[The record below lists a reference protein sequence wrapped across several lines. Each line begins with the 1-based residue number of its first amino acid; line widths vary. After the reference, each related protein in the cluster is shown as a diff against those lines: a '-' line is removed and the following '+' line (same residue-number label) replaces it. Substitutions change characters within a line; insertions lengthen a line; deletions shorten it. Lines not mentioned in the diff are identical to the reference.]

1 MNDYWIRAET
11 LGVDHSSSLP
21 YTSVGNLAEAIL
33 HYNPAPAPRST
44 SYENISR
51 PFDIA
56 TRGNIGGCFVVNCPF
71 RNYHSSFN
79 IRQCVNVHELRML
92 WPVAAKEV
100 PSSIIDPDCDDC
112 ELFFNFAL
120 GGIVNERNMQLSPF
134 PLQTQKA
141 SIPQSEFFDVIT
153 PCDSND
159 REACACIHL
168 REIRTFNKTIRFVLS
183 IVSKYYHFSDSIH
196 LRGHHFQVV
205 DIQYGS
211 YHENNASL
219 KSPKTNINCN
229 DPLCSSLCPY
239 LYHHQ

>member
-1 MNDYWIRAET
+1 MA
-11 LGVDHSSSLP
+11 GSSQ
-21 YTSVGNLAEAIL
+21 
-33 HYNPAPAPRST
+33 
-44 SYENISR
+44 
-51 PFDIA
+51 
-56 TRGNIGGCFVVNCPF
+56 RG
-71 RNYHSSFN
+71 
-79 IRQCVNVHELRML
+79 
-92 WPVAAKEV
+92 
-100 PSSIIDPDCDDC
+100 PSNIDPDCDDC

-120 GGIVNERNMQLSPF
+120 GGIVNRHNMQLSPF

-153 PCDSND
+153 HCDSND

-168 REIRTFNKTIRFVLS
+168 REIRTFNKTIWFVM
-183 IVSKYYHFSDSIH
+183 SKYYHFSDSIH
-196 LRGHHFQVV
+196 LHGHHFQVV